1 VVARDRA
8 LRALPSIASIPGMV
22 PERDTDMNTMRSSP
36 APARFAELDRTDTE
50 VLTTRDERSLLQEL
64 GECKRKLAEALSG
77 IEGFDVPGDAG
88 PQATAQCIAAAYS
101 SNGREQA
108 RLGVVYRR
116 YAELRSKLAL
126 ANLKLVAHV
135 AKRFRERGI
144 PHSDLMQEGF
154 CGLLEAIDRF
164 DVVHQTKLATY
175 ATWWIRQSMQRAV
188 ASGAYPVRLT
198 PRHLRQLA
206 QNHDIEH
213 HLQLRDRETESS
225 QRNPLPR
232 NKLIDR
238 IHTATQPA
246 ISLDANYDSSSS
258 FRLIQSMSDPEGD
271 RTIDIDTEET
281 IEKLMNNLRPRE
293 QEVLA
298 LRFGLG
304 GRERLSLAQA
314 GRILAVSKERVRQ
327 IEERA
332 LTKLRSSALVQQFCD
347 ENLSIRF

>member
-1 VVARDRA
+1 MNTARY
-8 LRALPSIASIPGMV
+8 S
-22 PERDTDMNTMRSSP
+22 PELARFVELGCTDTD
-36 APARFAELDRTDTE
+36 
-50 VLTTRDERSLLQEL
+50 VLTTREERSLLQEL

-77 IEGFDVPGDAG
+77 IEGLDVPPDAE
-88 PQATAQCIAAAYS
+88 PQATAQYIAAAYS
-101 SNGREQA
+101 SNGPEQV

-116 YAELRSKLAL
+116 YTEIRSKLAL

-135 AKRFRERGI
+135 AKKFRERGI
-144 PHSDLMQEGF
+144 PFSDLMQEGF

-164 DVVHQTKLATY
+164 DLIHQTKLATY

-206 QNHDIEH
+206 QNQFSEQ
-213 HLQLRDRETESS
+213 HLQIGERETESS
-225 QRNPLPR
+225 QRADWPKNE
-232 NKLIDR
+232 LIDR
-238 IHTATQPA
+238 IHTATQPT

-258 FRLIQSMSDPEGD
+258 YRLIQTMSDPDGD
-271 RTIDIDTEET
+271 RTIDVDTEET
-281 IEKLMNNLRPRE
+281 IEKFMEILRPRE

-304 GRERLSLAQA
+304 GRERLSLTQV
-314 GRILAVSKERVRQ
+314 GRILQVSKERVRQ

-332 LTKLRSSALVQQFCD
+332 LKKLRASAREQQAAAG
-347 ENLSIRF
+347 NLAIGF